1 MGNHRDKQRT
11 TYTNYSEEQINSV
24 LNAVGLEIESETGRD
39 FICYCPYH
47 NNTETPSFSVSKTSG
62 VYLCFNAMCGA
73 KGVLTQL
80 VRDKSPE
87 KLNEFEILRFILKHK
102 SANTK
107 TLAERIKRD
116 RQKKEDFVT
125 LPKEPFIKMHDNF
138 WDYPEAVR
146 YMVEERAFDEDVLEH
161 FYIGYSTA
169 NDMVTVPMHDPN
181 GNYVGLIGRSLEGKR
196 FKNSV
201 GLPVSRTLWNL
212 HRAKAASD
220 TLIICEA
227 SFDAM
232 RVHQAGYPNVV
243 ALLGGNLSNLH
254 IELIERYFNSIVI
267 MTDYDDKDNYRV
279 KFCRKCPDAY
289 ACQGHN
295 PGRELGKAIA
305 ERIKGKRIRWA
316 ATDYKLVY
324 PGGAKDPGDLSDDEI
339 VTCIKNSVN
348 NIEYMQW
355 ALT

>member
-1 MGNHRDKQRT
+1 MGNYGDKQRS

-24 LNAVGLEIESETGRD
+24 LNAIGLEPESETGKD

-47 NNTETPSFSVSKTSG
+47 NNTETPSFSVSKSSG

-73 KGVLTQL
+73 KGVLTTL
-80 VRDKSPE
+80 VRDRHPD
-87 KLNEFEILRFILKHK
+87 KLSEFEILRFILKHK

-107 TLAERIKRD
+107 TLAERVAKNRK
-116 RQKKEDFVT
+116 QAADFVK
-125 LPKEPFIKMHDNF
+125 LPEEPFIKMHDSF
-138 WDYPEAVR
+138 WNNPEAVR
-146 YMVEERAFDEDVLEH
+146 YMVEERGFDEDILEY
-161 FYIGYSTA
+161 FYIGYSAA
-169 NDMVTVPMHDPN
+169 NDMITVPMHDPN

-220 TLIICEA
+220 TVIVCEA

-232 RVHQAGYPNVV
+232 RIHQAGYPNVV

-254 IELIERYFNSIVI
+254 IDLIERHFNSVII
-267 MTDYDDKDNYRV
+267 MTDFDDKEKYKV
-279 KFCRKCPDAY
+279 PFCRKCPNSY
-289 ACQGHN
+289 KCEGHN
-295 PGRELGKAIA
+295 PGRELGKLIA
-305 ERIKGKRIRWA
+305 ERVKGKKIRWA
-316 ATDYKLVY
+316 ATDYKVVY
-324 PGGAKDPGDLSDDEI
+324 PNGAKDPGDMTDDEI
-339 VTCIKNSVN
+339 VHCLKNSVN
-348 NIEYMQW
+348 NLEYSQW